1 MNLNIKAIFFDM
13 DNTLVPY
20 FSGEEFFIGILKKL
34 GFSFEIEQVKSAY
47 QSLEPWASQNL
58 ADYTSRNRKTWV
70 EYNRRRLEVL
80 GVKEGVVILAEKVQD
95 YWERL
100 PQEIGEELY
109 PEVRE
114 VLDSL
119 SKNGFLLGVLSNR
132 DPEIIRNSVMM
143 HGIAGYFRCLISPQ
157 EAKAPNGKLDR
168 QMWEVALRAV
178 GVIASEAAHVGDLY
192 EHDVIGARQA
202 GLLPILIDRKGR
214 YDNDNVDC
222 IKIRNLN
229 ELFRVV
235 QIR

>member
-1 MNLNIKAIFFDM
+1 MNIKAIFFDM
-13 DNTLVPY
+13 DNTLVSLPN
-20 FSGEEFFIGILKKL
+20 FSVEEFFIGILKKL
-34 GFSFEIEQVKSAY
+34 EFSFEIEQVKSAY
-47 QSLEPWASQNL
+47 QSLEPWTSQNL

-70 EYNRRRLEVL
+70 EYNCRLLELL
-80 GVKEGVVILAEKVQD
+80 GVKEGVEILAEKVQD

-119 SKNGFLLGVLSNR
+119 SKSGFLLGVLSNR
-132 DPEIIRNSVMM
+132 DPEIIRNSVIM
-143 HGIAGYFRCLISPQ
+143 HGIARYFRCLISPQ

-214 YDNDNVDC
+214 YDNVDLDC
-222 IKIRNLN
+222 LKIQNLKG
-229 ELFRVV
+229 LFR
-235 QIR
+235 ILGRI